1 MNTDAINVEII
12 GVHPEKGWAT
22 AGHIPALRQLGQFRL
37 SAISHH
43 RLDIAKAAAAKF
55 GAEHAFDSS
64 EALVTHPDV
73 DLVVVAVKVT
83 RHKELV
89 LNALTAGKAVF
100 CEWPLG
106 VILQDAVELRDLAMA
121 KRVTTSIGLQTRS
134 APAFAYLRD
143 LVSEGFA
150 GDVLSASMIG
160 SGILWGATLPEAF
173 TYTLDRTNGAAMHN
187 VPFGHSIDGLLHAL
201 DTRFESVAGTLVQR
215 RSEIC
220 IEETGV
226 MMPLPVPDQLL
237 VTGRLANGA
246 AITSHFRGGL
256 SLGTNFHVEVNGT
269 KGDLIITSPV
279 GYVGIGGFTVR
290 GAQRGETLHELSVPA
305 RYGADRFEEGPSQA
319 VAVGY
324 ERLATDIRS
333 GTRLSPTFGDAVDLH
348 RLIDALERS
357 EGAPRDIG
365 YDVHWR

>member
-1 MNTDAINVEII
+1 MTADPIRVGII

-22 AGHIPALRQLGQFRL
+22 AAHIPALRQLGQFRL

-43 RLDIAKAAAAKF
+43 RLDIAREAAVKF
-55 GAEHAFDSS
+55 GAKHAFDSA

-89 LNALTAGKAVF
+89 LSALTAGKAVF

-106 VILQDAVELRDLAMA
+106 MTLRDAVAMRDFALA
-121 KRVTTSIGLQTRS
+121 KRVTTSIGLQTR
-134 APAFAYLRD
+134 ATPAFAYLRD

-150 GDVLSASMIG
+150 GDVLSASVIG

-173 TYTLDRTNGAAMHN
+173 TFSLDRANGAAMHN

-201 DTRFESVAGTLVQR
+201 GTRFERVAGTLAHR
-215 RSEIC
+215 RSEIF

-226 MMPLPVPDQLL
+226 VMPLPVPDQLL

-305 RYGADRFEEGPSQA
+305 CYGAGRFEEGPSQA
-319 VAVGY
+319 VAVAY
-324 ERLATDIRS
+324 ERLATDMRS
-333 GTRLSPTFGDAVDLH
+333 GTRLSPTFGDAVNLH
-348 RLIDALERS
+348 RLIDAIERS

-365 YDVHWR
+365 YDGAP